1 VNKVSKRFLLA
12 TVLAWAFLAAAVCV
26 GLDGYAGSR
35 GVRERLE
42 SAAQRELGV
51 PVKIGAVHYNFWRGL
66 RATGITATVGATEA
80 EPSSLFL
87 PSVSAKMAFWPF
99 FSGRVVVKRLVFKEP
114 SLVWVQNADGGWDLP
129 LGKQPTELG
138 KATPKQGERG
148 PKGSKLEFKIQAVKI
163 ENARFR
169 FVGREGKNIGV
180 LEGVTVHC
188 PLDTPGKVAGTVA
201 VRSATLR
208 KGLTLEAF
216 TAPFTFNGSSLTF
229 SPMDA
234 RLAGGTVGG
243 TGTVEIAPGHPP
255 FTLDLL
261 FNGVNLNQLLCELGE
276 NQANQQAEGALHGNL
291 DLYGYVGK
299 KKSMEGA
306 GYARLRGGR
315 MEQFPLAQLIG
326 SVLLIEVKD
335 IELQQAQLDLRA
347 GEGKVFV
354 DSLVLE
360 SSNISLTAKGTSDFD
375 GKLDLAARLAVSPKV
390 SRQLP
395 GWVDANFAPVPGGDR
410 RDIGFAVTGTLS
422 RPKTD
427 LLQVMVGQKLGDQFM
442 NLLQSVTGKHKK
454 KSGDK
459 KMPEP
464 EPSPAEEAEGTP
476 K

>member
-1 VNKVSKRFLLA
+1 MSRQQAIDNAAVYFDSGEFQR
-12 TVLAWAFLAAAVCV
+12 VLARRVAC
-26 GLDGYAGSR
+26 
-35 GVRERLE
+35 
-42 SAAQRELGV
+42 
-51 PVKIGAVHYNFWRGL
+51 
-66 RATGITATVGATEA
+66 ATESQ
-80 EPSSLFL
+80 EPGAGEALAGPAL
-87 PSVSAKMAFWPF
+87 EPQ
-99 FSGRVVVKRLVFKEP
+99 RLIDCVNIILSF
-114 SLVWVQNADGGWDLP
+114 QNADGGWNLP
-129 LGKQPTELG
+129 LGKQPADL
-138 KATPKQGERG
+138 KSTPKQGEHFPRG
-148 PKGSKLEFKIQAVKI
+148 AKLEFKIQAVKM

-169 FVGREGKNIGV
+169 FVGKEGKNLGV
-180 LEGVTVHC
+180 LEGVTVRC

-208 KGLTLEAF
+208 KGLTIEAF
-216 TAPFTFNGSSLTF
+216 NAPFTFNGTTLTL

-234 RLAGGTVGG
+234 RLAGGVVGG

-261 FNGVNLNQLLCELGE
+261 FNGVNLKQLLGELGE
-276 NQANQQAEGALHGNL
+276 NKEDRQTEGTVYGNL

-299 KKSMEGA
+299 KKSTGGA

-315 MEQFPLAQLIG
+315 MEQFPLVQLIS

-360 SSNISLTAKGTSDFD
+360 SSNISITAKGTSDFD

-395 GWVDANFAPVPGGDR
+395 GWVDANFQPVPGGDR
-410 RDIGFAVTGTLS
+410 RDIGFAVTGTLA
-422 RPKTD
+422 RPETD
-427 LLQVMVGQKLGDQFM
+427 LPQVMVGQKLGNQFM

-464 EPSPAEEAEGTP
+464 EPSPAEEEEGVP